1 MKDIRILFSNL
12 LSVSKNSNRKISII
26 AYITIIVLMTDMLL
40 GTFFDVLRLQLISG
54 WGIVIFT
61 AIVMVL
67 YGIGQYFLMKFA
79 KMIIADLKTTASFG
93 ISASLISISQ
103 YTLLT
108 IFLLIVLQ
116 MIFTS
121 HYYMGM
127 IIVATAIGTIPGSIL
142 LGLLGYRL
150 ISWYKSNTKNVMI
163 LFLGLGAAL
172 GGVAASGNIIIMFM
186 QSEWPI
192 YIGPYPQVY
201 FQEINSS
208 KTLNIFFYAI
218 VFETAI
224 VSTIFEWVGVALL
237 LRNFSK
243 KIGILKY
250 WIIVCLPFLS
260 FLGGIAPTLLTQQ
273 SSFDYVFYSEQKL
286 FFRIITIFSVA
297 SIAFIVGFAY
307 WTIARS
313 IRQINQESILINYM
327 TITAFGIIL
336 VHLAYTAPVV
346 FPAYPPFGAAGHS
359 FLTLA
364 SYLFSLGYYFS
375 AISVSQDMNLRKSI
389 RKFAL
394 EESKLLDSIGTAAM
408 EQKIQKEVLT
418 IAKANSDAMT
428 KETGI
433 EPSLSDEDVKQYLDQ
448 VLKEISKTANANYMD
463 KK

>member
-1 MKDIRILFSNL
+1 MKDIRVLLPNL
-12 LSVSKNSNRKISII
+12 LLVSKNSNRKISII
-26 AYITIIVLMTDMLL
+26 AYITIVALMTDMLF
-40 GTFFDVLRLQLISG
+40 GTFFDILRPQLNSG

-61 AIVMVL
+61 AIAMVL
-67 YGIGQYFLMKFA
+67 YGIGQYFLVRFA
-79 KMIIADLKTTASFG
+79 KMIIADLKTTTSFE

-103 YTLLT
+103 YALLT

-116 MIFTS
+116 MAFIS
-121 HYYMGM
+121 HYYVGL
-127 IIVATAIGTIPGSIL
+127 IIVATAIGTMPGSIL

-192 YIGPYPQVY
+192 YIGPYSQVY
-201 FQEINSS
+201 LHLPINSS

-218 VFETAI
+218 VSDTAI
-224 VSTIFEWVGVALL
+224 VSTIFEWVGIALL

-243 KIGILKY
+243 KIGRLKY

-260 FLGGIAPTLLTQQ
+260 FLGGIAPSLLTQQ
-273 SSFDYVFYSEQKL
+273 SSSSDYVFYSEEKL
-286 FFRIITIFSVA
+286 FFRIMTVFSVV
-297 SIAFIVGFAY
+297 SIAFVVGFAY

-313 IRQINQESILINYM
+313 IRRINQESILINYM

-336 VHLAYTAPVV
+336 VHLAYTSPVI

-359 FLTLA
+359 FLALA

-375 AISVSQDMNLRKSI
+375 AISVSEDMNLRISI

-408 EQKIQKEVLT
+408 EQKLQKKVLT
-418 IAKANSDAMT
+418 IAKAAADAMT

-433 EPSLSDEDVKQYLDQ
+433 EPSLSDDDVKQYLDE
-448 VLKEISKTANANYMD
+448 VLKEISKRRGTSQY
-463 KK
+463 

>member
-12 LSVSKNSNRKISII
+12 LLVSKNSNRKISII
-26 AYITIIVLMTDMLL
+26 AYITIIALMTDMLL

-79 KMIIADLKTTASFG
+79 K

-121 HYYMGM
+121 HYYRGM

-172 GGVAASGNIIIMFM
+172 GGVAASGNIIMMFM

-192 YIGPYPQVY
+192 YIGSYPQVY
-201 FQEINSS
+201 LQEINSS

-224 VSTIFEWVGVALL
+224 VSTIFEWYIWYQPDLL
-237 LRNFSK
+237 S
-243 KIGILKY
+243 
-250 WIIVCLPFLS
+250 
-260 FLGGIAPTLLTQQ
+260 
-273 SSFDYVFYSEQKL
+273 L
-286 FFRIITIFSVA
+286 FF
-297 SIAFIVGFAY
+297 SICFDFL
-307 WTIARS
+307 
-313 IRQINQESILINYM
+313 IL
-327 TITAFGIIL
+327 
-336 VHLAYTAPVV
+336 PSRV
-346 FPAYPPFGAAGHS
+346 FHS
-359 FLTLA
+359 FLV
-364 SYLFSLGYYFS
+364 YLRT
-375 AISVSQDMNLRKSI
+375 IS
-389 RKFAL
+389 
-394 EESKLLDSIGTAAM
+394 
-408 EQKIQKEVLT
+408 
-418 IAKANSDAMT
+418 
-428 KETGI
+428 
-433 EPSLSDEDVKQYLDQ
+433 
-448 VLKEISKTANANYMD
+448 
-463 KK
+463 